1 MRISPKRL
9 ILSASDVVNII
20 NAHVPKKL
28 DLSFVNN
35 VVKMSDLKL
44 EFELMKTRNLPL
56 LRSVFQAV
64 ERGDIVMC
72 RADYIGNSIAFA
84 FGVDKETNTIN
95 KVFINLVRYIKVSNG
110 VDVEGNLNNKMEII
124 GGYEVLYNLL
134 LSGYMA
140 LKTEKIFN
148 SPSVVASLSELYTD
162 IMSQLI
168 SRGFANP
175 IDGEK
180 FRFIVKYY
188 FFNGKVKGEDL
199 AETSRYGIDKFRS
212 LEIKHEDYFSGKELS
227 LEDLTTCIVTEFP
240 PIAKTNLDA
249 FELIKAAVNGFG
261 DSAVYVIDNM
271 PYLIGVVT
279 AKLRRGRMFNGYMLK
294 MLERDQTI
302 LSKMYQAIG

>member
-180 FRFIVKYY
+180 FRFIVKYF
-188 FFNGKVKGEDL
+188 FFNGKFDG
-199 AETSRYGIDKFRS
+199 
-212 LEIKHEDYFSGKELS
+212 SGKMGEYGDYWTSSASNVNNSNENAFNLAFGGGS
-227 LEDLTTCIVTEFP
+227 AGIYNSLRRKGAMTIKLED
-240 PIAKTNLDA
+240 
-249 FELIKAAVNGFG
+249 
-261 DSAVYVIDNM
+261 
-271 PYLIGVVT
+271 
-279 AKLRRGRMFNGYMLK
+279 FN
-294 MLERDQTI
+294 
-302 LSKMYQAIG
+302 